1 MFINIIHLFLVAPLL
16 IYVGFIGNQMAL
28 RHSERNNK
36 IAFNIQMGV
45 GVIVALYHSYLIYSK
60 MSNGY

>member
-1 MFINIIHLFLVAPLL
+1 MFINIIHLVLVAPLL
-16 IYVGFIGNQMAL
+16 IYVGFIGNQMATM
-28 RHSERNNK
+28 RSEKNNK
-36 IAFNIQMGV
+36 IAFNIQMVV